1 MSGIK
6 VICDN
11 KKARFDYFVLDSFEA
26 GIVLT
31 GNEVKSVAEKGISL
45 NDCFCFISGGELWLK
60 NCHITPY
67 DKGNFQLDS
76 RRDRKLLLHRSEI
89 DRLAGKINA
98 KGFTLVP
105 LKVYF
110 KGNKAKVE
118 LGLCQGKKLY
128 DKRETLK
135 KRDVERRIRRE
146 LF

>member
-1 MSGIK
+1 MGGIK
-6 VICDN
+6 VICEN
-11 KKARFDYFVLDSFEA
+11 KKARFDYFVLDTIEA

-31 GNEVKSVAEKGISL
+31 GNEVKSVALKGISL
-45 NDCFCFISGGELWLK
+45 NDCFCFISKGELWLK
-60 NCHITPY
+60 NCHIAPY
-67 DKGNFQLDS
+67 EKGNFLSDS
-76 RRDRKLLLHRSEI
+76 RRDRKLLLHRAEI

-98 KGFTLVP
+98 KGLTLTP

-110 KGNKAKVE
+110 KGNRVKVE

-135 KRDVERRIRRE
+135 KRDIERRIQRE